1 MLPSAPL
8 EIPAG
13 FIWKTGVCGLASDG
27 TLVFD
32 SELKQGDKIRIY
44 LEVKCPPKSHG
55 ISLVTNAG
63 APLESFKLYNW
74 NRFISFEGAGGEN
87 GRVTISLLA
96 RGRFGDG
103 VHRPIFTGLTSMAHC
118 DGSDPLA
125 RVDVLE
131 KVTLYSQI
139 ESRAQTTPRW
149 GPAGSCIARAARSGK
164 QGSESEHKNLE
175 VKHKEV
181 KADDLYFIVDY
192 DPRCAPLNLTT
203 HGSRWLMDASLQGG
217 GRNYHVNSD

>member
-1 MLPSAPL
+1 MKAVTAPCCVWRRSINRLLPSAPL

-96 RGRFGDG
+96 GDLGTGFTAPFLPALRVWLTVMALTRSPVLTYLRKLPFIRRLKAARKPPHDG
-103 VHRPIFTGLTSMAHC
+103 VRRAH
-118 DGSDPLA
+118 
-125 RVDVLE
+125 V
-131 KVTLYSQI
+131 
-139 ESRAQTTPRW
+139 SRALHDP
-149 GPAGSCIARAARSGK
+149 GS
-164 QGSESEHKNLE
+164 
-175 VKHKEV
+175 KEV
-181 KADDLYFIVDY
+181 KVSTKIW
-192 DPRCAPLNLTT
+192 R
-203 HGSRWLMDASLQGG
+203 
-217 GRNYHVNSD
+217 